1 VTVNGKFVD
10 GGAAPVPN
18 ADLKAQPAFLR
29 YMTKRWR
36 GISVR
41 ND

>member
-1 VTVNGKFVD
+1 MTVNGKFVD